1 MSGGFTR
8 RIRTMCCVVALTA
21 ALLGWQQPWLQRAPG
36 DACWSNKH
44 SMIICANKYKRSR
57 RIQLQRICQSHVNCW
72 YESQRYYD
80 SSLLSL
86 QHCCISYMRK
96 ASTKIPTVAI
106 LWIPWMSKH
115 RTGNQRS
122 TSACDSGGGNMRE
135 RGQMCLSA
143 WVRVTQS
150 NNRNSKEREREREM
164 CLQHKIC
171 QVTFYITADFFFKSQ
186 FCTTATKLRP
196 WYFRRKAI
204 ILIFWETCPAVI
216 AIVSL
221 NWFSCR
227 FSCVTHN
234 YWQSRLLST
243 RPHRCSRFFAKF
255 GRWHNDECASFWH
268 HAYAYH
274 FKAKA
279 KLELH

>member
-1 MSGGFTR
+1 MRVDPINIAWSFVLTNTRGHVEFSYREFASHMSTAGMSHRDIMTPHYYLCSTAVLATWGRHQR
-8 RIRTMCCVVALTA
+8 RFPQLRFYEYPECLNTELGIRDLPLHVTVEAVIWEKEVKCACRR
-21 ALLGWQQPWLQRAPG
+21 GWEWHNQT
-36 DACWSNKH
+36 
-44 SMIICANKYKRSR
+44 I
-57 RIQLQRICQSHVNCW
+57 
-72 YESQRYYD
+72 E
-80 SSLLSL
+80 
-86 QHCCISYMRK
+86 
-96 ASTKIPTVAI
+96 TV
-106 LWIPWMSKH
+106 K
-115 RTGNQRS
+115 
-122 TSACDSGGGNMRE
+122 
-135 RGQMCLSA
+135 
-143 WVRVTQS
+143 
-150 NNRNSKEREREREM
+150 REREM

-204 ILIFWETCPAVI
+204 ILIFWEPCPAVI
-216 AIVSL
+216 AIISL